1 MQQTFLVSEFPFGTL
16 RTPFALSVRP
26 ISEDK
31 IQQRLPDK
39 AEAVRESLGS
49 LVHNA
54 VWLYANWRMRLQLM
68 QQQPQIKRVSHK
80 RIH

>member
-1 MQQTFLVSEFPFGTL
+1 MQQLFLVSEFPFGA
-16 RTPFALSVRP
+16 RSTPFALSVRP

-49 LVHNA
+49 LVCNA
-54 VWLYANWRMRLQLM
+54 VWPFANRRMRLQLLLV
-68 QQQPQIKRVSHK
+68 QPLAKLRLHKRVM
-80 RIH
+80 

>member
-1 MQQTFLVSEFPFGTL
+1 MQQPFLVSEFPFGA
-16 RTPFALSVRP
+16 RSTPFALSVRP

-49 LVHNA
+49 LVCNS

-68 QQQPQIKRVSHK
+68 QQQPHIKRVLHK
-80 RIH
+80 RIL